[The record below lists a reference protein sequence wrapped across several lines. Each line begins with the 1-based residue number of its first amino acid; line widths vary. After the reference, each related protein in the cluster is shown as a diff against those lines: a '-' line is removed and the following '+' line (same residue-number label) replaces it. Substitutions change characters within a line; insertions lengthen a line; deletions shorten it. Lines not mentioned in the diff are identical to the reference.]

1 MSDKRDKK
9 IEEKLQVTKWNK
21 YSWDVRPLAEID
33 RGAVEACQKKFE
45 AIEKAEKERE
55 LFPVTPAWK
64 TSSGAV
70 WY

>member
-9 IEEKLQVTKWNK
+9 MEEKLPVTKWNK
-21 YSWDVRPLAEID
+21 YSWDVIPLAEID

-64 TSSGAV
+64 TSTG
-70 WY
+70 

>member
-21 YSWDVRPLAEID
+21 YSWEVRPLAEID

-45 AIEKAEKERE
+45 AIEKAE
-55 LFPVTPAWK
+55 
-64 TSSGAV
+64 
-70 WY
+70 